1 MKLTGLDLGFSVTDK
16 NNKRTTIMKMPTT
29 ATTVVNNNMAIT
41 TAITI
46 MDY

>member
-1 MKLTGLDLGFSVTDK
+1 MKLSGLDLGFSVTDK
-16 NNKRTTIMKMPTT
+16 NNKRTITIKMPTT
-29 ATTVVNNNMAIT
+29 VVNNNNMAIT